1 VLILDMIE
9 VLSPLGKYKYDTW
22 RILLIKCYI
31 DNSVRLWSYIRNV
44 NRGVKRNSE
53 CMIPIDIPSYVL
65 GQRDMSFTGIMH
77 VEVGLLNDIGD
88 IGSRQSE
95 VLKTT
100 DKAAVD
106 RRIGDGV
113 TNIGGDLCLRVER
126 SGGGMA
132 AEHA

>member
-1 VLILDMIE
+1 MIE

-31 DNSVRLWSYIRNV
+31 DNSVRLWSCIRNV
-44 NRGVKRNSE
+44 NRGVKRDSE

-65 GQRDMSFTGIMH
+65 GQHDMRFTGIMH

-88 IGSRQSE
+88 IGPRQSE

-106 RRIGDGV
+106 RRIDDGV